1 MDRKRKLHQLLCR
14 RSFVFANCIERDSLL
29 VTKAV
34 GVLPKPPHCG
44 NSAAPI
50 RRVITPARCD
60 KYADPRCS
68 SKYFGR
74 GNITASRA
82 DCHEVSFDAEVL

>member
-1 MDRKRKLHQLLCR
+1 MSEFLFL
-14 RSFVFANCIERDSLL
+14 RSQ
-29 VTKAV
+29 
-34 GVLPKPPHCG
+34 CG

-60 KYADPRCS
+60 KYADPLCS

-82 DCHEVSFDAEVL
+82 DCHALSFDADVL